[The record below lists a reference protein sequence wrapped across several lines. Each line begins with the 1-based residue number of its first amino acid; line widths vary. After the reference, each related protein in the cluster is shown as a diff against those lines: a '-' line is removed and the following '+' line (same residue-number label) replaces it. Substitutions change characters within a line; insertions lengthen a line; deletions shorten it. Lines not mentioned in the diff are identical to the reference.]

1 MFPPPLS
8 RIKARATSEKHVCV
22 MCSTSLRSP
31 LLFIFYLFII
41 YSNWDIIH
49 LSSQDSNK
57 FTICD
62 WQFTMT
68 SLWLPA
74 PTRTA
79 TSTSITSQ
87 SKPLQGNQIVV
98 SNGGKNTTASNLTG
112 TTKTVAP
119 SYEERCEAAKTYA
132 KLSPEKRK
140 AARPLFVPRRVGDFG
155 DGGAFPEI
163 HVAQYPRNMGN
174 PHLKQQQ
181 QRGSSS
187 TSALINVEVDEKGQV
202 SYDAIVKGGT
212 NTNKTVYT
220 QHQHLRP
227 HDPKEEDL
235 LMPAKEE
242 EEETTRKTQAAIEK
256 MLSST
261 IAMAKPTG
269 SAVVQAQSSQDIES
283 KTQFIKYTPNPAAP
297 GYNPATASQRVIQM
311 VPAQIDPMMPP
322 KHKHR
327 KEPRGP
333 AEDPVPVL
341 HSPPAKLTKEEA
353 AEWNVPACISNWKNT
368 RGYVIPLDKRL
379 AADGRGLRE
388 HTINPNFATLSETL
402 YVAERQA
409 REEVRLRA
417 TVQKKIAMKEKEK
430 REEEL
435 RVLAAKARMERTG
448 AFNNTNPINAQQEE
462 ELGNVSREVDRVV
475 ESLPVEEGGASH
487 RSEDVEQERE
497 EDRVAALNR
506 ERLRLERKK
515 ERERE
520 MRMEKLKKP
529 RRLEE
534 ERDVS
539 EKIALGVHTGMGGI
553 GGAVD
558 TRLYNQSSGLDA
570 GFGAED
576 EYNMY
581 SRPLFDRGAAT
592 SSIYK
597 PTVDTSMDGDAQYS
611 SLVKGATA
619 KFQPDQG
626 FQGAESSGTK
636 GAPRSEPVQFE
647 KIS

>member
-1 MFPPPLS
+1 
-8 RIKARATSEKHVCV
+8 
-22 MCSTSLRSP
+22 
-31 LLFIFYLFII
+31 
-41 YSNWDIIH
+41 
-49 LSSQDSNK
+49 
-57 FTICD
+57 
-62 WQFTMT
+62 MT

-74 PTRTA
+74 PIRTT
-79 TSTSITSQ
+79 TSASITSETKQ
-87 SKPLQGNQIVV
+87 QQGNQVVLV
-98 SNGGKNTTASNLTG
+98 SNSTNSSNSNHASGISSSAINLTAA
-112 TTKTVAP
+112 TTKTSSSSSLSAP
-119 SYEERCEAAKTYA
+119 SYEERCEAAKRFA
-132 KLSPEKRK
+132 KLSPEQRK
-140 AARPLFVPRRVGDFG
+140 ASKPLFVPRRVGDFE

-181 QRGSSS
+181 RGSAS
-187 TSALINVEVDEKGQV
+187 TSALVNVEVDEKGQV

-227 HDPKEEDL
+227 HDPREEDL
-235 LMPAKEE
+235 LMPSKEE
-242 EEETTRKTQAAIEK
+242 EEDTTRRTQAAIEK

-283 KTQFIKYTPNPAAP
+283 KTQFIQYTPNPAAP

-341 HSPPAKLTKEEA
+341 HAPPAKLTKEEA

-417 TVQKKIAMKEKEK
+417 TVQKKIAVKEKEK

-435 RVLAAKARMERTG
+435 RLLAAKARMERAG
-448 AFNNTNPINAQQEE
+448 AFQTTNTHPISTQQQEKNQQQEE
-462 ELGNVSREVDRVV
+462 EMGNMSREVDRGV
-475 ESLPVEEGGASH
+475 ESWDVESTAPLQ
-487 RSEDVEQERE
+487 SEDMEQVNE
-497 EDRVAALNR
+497 EDRVAALQR

-520 MRMEKLKKP
+520 MRLEKLKKP

-539 EKIALGVHTGMGGI
+539 EKIALGVHTGMGGV
-553 GGAVD
+553 GGAID
-558 TRLYNQSSGLDA
+558 TRLYNQSAGLDS
-570 GFGAED
+570 GFGADD

-597 PTVDTSMDGDAQYS
+597 PTVDNSMDGDAQYS
-611 SLVKGATA
+611 NLVKGATT

-626 FQGAESSGTK
+626 FSGAESSGTK

-647 KIS
+647 KVS